1 MSAPSRLRLAGL
13 LLALPV
19 LAAPATAA
27 ADDWDGYDDK
37 PARRMPDLAHGSN
50 EVHDLAARP
59 GPLADIDLSWMPQ
72 DPYSSWEVTIDGL
85 TEPGVGTKLQRLNSD
100 GTVILQSSISPTIA
114 GGYSRM
120 VAWANAS
127 PTAAIDL
134 IRVYGADCAT
144 TCTATTRYRIHAYE
158 TTISVPRFNNSGTQ
172 VTVLL
177 VQNNRATTHS
187 GTVYFW
193 NATGALVGSSPF
205 TLTPKA
211 LQVFNTPTIAPGTS
225 GSITIVHDSGYGGI
239 AAKAVAL
246 EPATGFSFD
255 SQGTYKPK

>member
-1 MSAPSRLRLAGL
+1 MSAVRRNSLAGL
-13 LLALPV
+13 MLALPI
-19 LAAPATAA
+19 LAMPAIAL

-37 PARRMPDLAHGSN
+37 PVRRMPDLAHGSN

-59 GPLADIDLSWMPQ
+59 GPLGDIDLSWMPQ

-85 TEPGVGTKLQRLNSD
+85 TEPAVGTKLQRLTSD
-100 GTVILQSSISPTIA
+100 GTVILQHSTSPTVA
-114 GGYSRM
+114 GGYSRT

-127 PTAAIDL
+127 PSAAIDL
-134 IRVYGADCAT
+134 IRVYGADCAA
-144 TCTATTRYRIHAYE
+144 TCTAASRYRIRAYD

-177 VQNNRATTHS
+177 VQNTRAAPHA

-193 NATGALVGSSPF
+193 DAMGAPVASAPLN
-205 TLTPKA
+205 LAPKA
-211 LQVFNTPTIAPGTS
+211 LQVLNTSTIAPGSS
-225 GSITIVHDSGYGGI
+225 GSITIVHDSGYGGLS
-239 AAKAVAL
+239 AKSVAL

-255 SQGTYKPK
+255 TQGTYKPK